1 MARETDIEMIAIL
14 EGTLE
19 YRGVDSVII
28 NVGGIGFQVH
38 VPGST
43 LSQLGAINDKV
54 SLYTHLHLR
63 EDNVSLYG
71 FASEEELALFKNL
84 ISVSGI
90 GPKAALALLSAL
102 NPEQLAMAIASGN
115 VDVISQVPGIGKK
128 IAGRLVV
135 ELKGKLE
142 REWKKGAVLPLAAEN
157 TDAIAALTNLGY
169 SLREA
174 IQAVSN
180 LPDSAELSL
189 EEKVKMALQQLAAK

>member
-1 MARETDIEMIAIL
+1 VARETDIEMIAIL

>member
-1 MARETDIEMIAIL
+1 MIATL

-43 LSQLGAINDKV
+43 LSQLGAIKDKV

-102 NPEQLAMAIASGN
+102 NPEQLAMAITGGN

-142 REWKKGAVLPLAAEN
+142 REWKGALLPLAAEDA
-157 TDAIAALTNLGY
+157 DAIAALTNLGY

-174 IQAVSN
+174 TQAVSN
-180 LPDSAELSL
+180 LPDAKELTL
-189 EEKVKMALQQLAAK
+189 EEKVRMALQQLAAK

>member
-1 MARETDIEMIAIL
+1 MIAIL

-90 GPKAALALLSAL
+90 GPKAALALLSAS

-180 LPDSAELSL
+180 LSDSSELTL

>member
-1 MARETDIEMIAIL
+1 MIATL

-90 GPKAALALLSAL
+90 GPKAALALLSAS
-102 NPEQLAMAIASGN
+102 NPEQLVMAIASGN

-142 REWKKGAVLPLAAEN
+142 REWKGAVLPLAAEN

-180 LPDSAELSL
+180 LPDSSELTL
-189 EEKVKMALQQLAAK
+189 EEKVRMALQQLAAK

>member
-1 MARETDIEMIAIL
+1 MIATL

-90 GPKAALALLSAL
+90 GPKAALALLSAS

-142 REWKKGAVLPLAAEN
+142 REWKKGGVLPLAAEN

-174 IQAVSN
+174 TQAVSN

>member
-1 MARETDIEMIAIL
+1 MIATL

-43 LSQLGAINDKV
+43 LSQLGAIKDKV

-71 FASEEELALFKNL
+71 FASEEELGLFKNL

-157 TDAIAALTNLGY
+157 IDAIAALTNLGY

-174 IQAVSN
+174 TQAVSN
-180 LPDSAELSL
+180 LPDSAVLSL